1 MIDKSKFK
9 DKMADCL
16 RISKDR
22 LEDQAVLSNLVSD
35 SFVLVDMVIEL
46 QEEFGVH
53 LVQEHLKSVKTVAD
67 LIRVFEEQEA
77 LG

>member
-16 RISKDR
+16 RIPIDR
-22 LEDQAVLSNLVSD
+22 LEDEAVLSNLVSD

-46 QEEFGVH
+46 QEEFEVH
-53 LVQEHLKSVKTVAD
+53 LVQEHLKSVKTVGD
-67 LIRVFEEQEA
+67 LIRVFEEQQVPK
-77 LG
+77 

>member
-16 RISKDR
+16 RIPKDR
-22 LEDQAVLSNLVSD
+22 LEDGAVLSNLVSD

-46 QEEFGVH
+46 QEEFEVH
-53 LVQEHLKSVKTVAD
+53 LVQEHLKSVKTVGD
-67 LIRVFEEQEA
+67 LIRVFEEQESSK
-77 LG
+77 